1 MKIIQGLNGENID
14 VVLPQ
19 LWGVETGSWDE
30 SMASSIP
37 KIRNRLNLFPDGLW
51 RFVSDKGKISA
62 YMYFIRLNNNK
73 VSNYKTWF
81 DFSDDG
87 WCNNHEEKGNILFA
101 VTIGTLEKGHGKKM
115 FSEGISQIKNGVYPG
130 VEAVYACSR
139 VPTLSQY
146 YTEAAEVDIS
156 SLQDDKLLGD
166 PIVKMLFDVGFK
178 PYNFCKEGFYVD
190 KESLGFSLTMRLDI
204 N

>member
-62 YMYFIRLNNNK
+62 YM
-73 VSNYKTWF
+73 
-81 DFSDDG
+81 
-87 WCNNHEEKGNILFA
+87 
-101 VTIGTLEKGHGKKM
+101 
-115 FSEGISQIKNGVYPG
+115 
-130 VEAVYACSR
+130 
-139 VPTLSQY
+139 
-146 YTEAAEVDIS
+146 
-156 SLQDDKLLGD
+156 
-166 PIVKMLFDVGFK
+166 
-178 PYNFCKEGFYVD
+178 
-190 KESLGFSLTMRLDI
+190 
-204 N
+204 